1 MTFSA
6 EFLEKYKVFKNV
18 DKYIDL
24 AKLYPELNSGNIA
37 NIKNG
42 KRSLTA
48 NQVISMAEEM
58 DVDWKEALI
67 SLSIEKTKDKEL
79 KDRWSEIKKKITAA
93 CVAVAMTIA
102 SAAVMTNTVPPLR
115 SRP

>member
-1 MTFSA
+1 MTFSS
-6 EFLEKYKVFKNV
+6 EFLEKYKTFKNI
-18 DKYIDL
+18 DRYNDL
-24 AKLYPELNSGNIA
+24 AVYFPELNSGNISS
-37 NIKNG
+37 IKNG

-48 NQVISMAEEM
+48 NQVIAMAEEM
-58 DVDWKEALI
+58 GVDWKEALI

-115 SRP
+115 YRR

>member
-6 EFLEKYKVFKNV
+6 EFLEKYKAFKKI
-18 DKYIDL
+18 DKYTDL
-24 AKLYPELNSGNIA
+24 AIFFPELNSGNIA

-48 NQVISMAEEM
+48 NQVIAMAEEM
-58 DVDWKEALI
+58 NLDWKEALI

-79 KDRWSEIKKKITAA
+79 KSRWTEIKKKITAA

-115 SRP
+115 YRR

>member
-1 MTFSA
+1 M
-6 EFLEKYKVFKNV
+6 LNIDRYN
-18 DKYIDL
+18 DL
-24 AKLYPELNSGNIA
+24 AVYFPELNSGNISS
-37 NIKNG
+37 IKNG

-48 NQVISMAEEM
+48 NQVIAMAEEM
-58 DVDWKEALI
+58 GVDWKEALI

-115 SRP
+115 YRR